1 MKHSVNKGFT
11 LIEILVVI
19 SVIGILSTL
28 SVGVATVAKA
38 RIKTSAAEA
47 VIQRLELALSQYK
60 NDFGCY
66 PPTGND
72 PNDNSIMIGCLTGD
86 LNGDGKYTGDE
97 GDIPANHPRWKKP
110 YILIDKSFPV
120 RAGKLMD
127 PWDVPYRYWEN
138 QRECPRCPY
147 NPNMYLLYSCGPDNK
162 ATEGTRDETIDFGAD
177 YNRDNIINWIIE

>member
-1 MKHSVNKGFT
+1 MKHTCQKGFT

-47 VIQRLELALSQYK
+47 VINRLEIALSQYR

-72 PNDNSIMIGCLTGD
+72 PKDNSIMIGCLTGD

-97 GDIPANHPRWKKP
+97 GDIPSNHPRWKKP

-120 RAGKLMD
+120 RAGQLMD

-147 NPNMYLLYSCGPDNK
+147 NGNMYLLYSCGPDNK
-162 ATEGTRDETIDFGAD
+162 ATEGNRGEVIDFGAD

>member
-1 MKHSVNKGFT
+1 MKQTVNKGFT

-38 RIKTSAAEA
+38 RIKSSAAEA
-47 VIQRLELALSQYK
+47 VIQRLELALSQYH

-66 PPTGND
+66 PPTGSD
-72 PNDNSIMIGCLTGD
+72 AADNSVMIGCLTGD
-86 LNGDGKYTGDE
+86 LNHDGKYTGDE

-110 YILIDKSFPV
+110 YIDIDKSFPV
-120 RAGKLMD
+120 RDGKLMD

-147 NPNMYLLYSCGPDNK
+147 NGNMYLLYSCGPDNK
-162 ATEGTRDETIDFGAD
+162 ATEMTRDEVIDFGAD